1 MTDAMTDR
9 PNAKKAPSRLAK
21 LPKNKNLSHLT
32 DLGAGTRGHRLF
44 RDLRLF
50 LVPVLL
56 ALVLQSIAY
65 LAFYTRSVPN
75 WSAALTVV
83 AVLCLVPIAS
93 ALTLGAFRRHEA
105 PIIAATSIVAI
116 FFSFAITY
124 LSALRIPVSFAGFAA
139 AFPFTLLAMAIGNIR
154 FHQRLAA
161 RVALIAFKG
170 QDMPMSL
177 LQKADVA
184 VITDPAADISKFDTV
199 LIEPGQHHTPEWS
212 ALLSRCYVA
221 GVDIMPWT
229 RFIEI
234 REGRV
239 HVQTF
244 DVSKL
249 AYAPSQLLYARIKR
263 LLDVTAVLVTL
274 PLTVPLAALT
284 ALYIFARNGGPV
296 LFIQHRCGFGGRV
309 FRVFKFRTMY
319 KGSGGGA
326 TGTTDKRII
335 PGCNFI
341 RRARLD
347 ELPQIYNIFIGDM
360 SLIGPR
366 PEAVDLVRWYR
377 REIPQWNYRTL
388 VLPGIT
394 GWAQVNSGYTSN
406 PAEARVKL
414 AYDLYYIKHLSFD
427 LDLLILFK
435 TVKTVLFGT
444 GAR

>member
-1 MTDAMTDR
+1 MTDR
-9 PNAKKAPSRLAK
+9 PNAKKAPFRRGK
-21 LPKNKNLSHLT
+21 LPKNRDLT
-32 DLGAGTRGHRLF
+32 YLADLGASTRGYRLF
-44 RDLRLF
+44 RDLRSF
-50 LVPVLL
+50 LVPVLI
-56 ALVLQSIAY
+56 ALLLQSIAY
-65 LAFYTRSVPN
+65 LVFYTRSVPN
-75 WSAALTVV
+75 WWTALTVV
-83 AVLCLVPIAS
+83 TILSLVPIAS

-124 LSALRIPVSFAGFAA
+124 LSALRIPISFAGFAA
-139 AFPFTLLAMAIGNIR
+139 AFPFTVLVMAIGNIR

-161 RVALIAFKG
+161 RVALIAFEG
-170 QDMPMSL
+170 QDLPMDL
-177 LQKADVA
+177 LQKADIA
-184 VITDPAADISKFDTV
+184 IISSPSADISAFDTV
-199 LIEPGQHHTPEWS
+199 LIEPRKHHTPEWS
-212 ALLSRCYVA
+212 ALLSRCYLS

-229 RFIEI
+229 RFVEI

-239 HVQTF
+239 HVPAF
-244 DVSKL
+244 DVATL
-249 AYAPSQLLYARIKR
+249 AYTPSQFLYARLKR
-263 LLDVTAVLVTL
+263 LLDVAAVLVTL
-274 PLTVPLAALT
+274 PLTIPLAALT
-284 ALYIFARNGGPV
+284 ALYIFARDGGPV
-296 LFIQHRCGFGGRV
+296 LFVQHRCGFGGRV
-309 FRVFKFRTMY
+309 FQVFKFRTMY
-319 KGSGGGA
+319 KGTGGGA
-326 TGTTDKRII
+326 TGATDKRII

-341 RRARLD
+341 RRTRLD

-406 PAEARVKL
+406 PDEARIKL

-427 LDLLILFK
+427 LDLQILFK